1 MIEIKIIVIG
11 AAIMLCG
18 FLLMEY
24 AEQMDNYQ
32 LGFIITCFGSSLIM
46 VDIIGW
52 FLLQIF

>member
-24 AEQMDNYQ
+24 SEQPVNYQ
-32 LGFIITCFGSSLIM
+32 LGFITTCFGSSLIM